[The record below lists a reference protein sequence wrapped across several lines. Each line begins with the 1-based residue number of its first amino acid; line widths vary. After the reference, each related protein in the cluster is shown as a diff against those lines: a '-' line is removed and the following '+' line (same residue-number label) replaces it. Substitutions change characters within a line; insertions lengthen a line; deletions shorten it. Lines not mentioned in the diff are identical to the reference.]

1 MTTVEKKV
9 DEIIRFL
16 TADSEEKRSRAHE
29 NLRGMV
35 HAAPPPHKK
44 ICTEFMVHEIMK
56 DIGVP
61 AHVVGYPYVVEA
73 VLLVLSDQM
82 YINNI
87 TSCLYPQ
94 LAAKFDT
101 TAARV
106 ERGIRNAVS
115 ITFERSDLDVLGRY
129 FGNSVS
135 PKTGKPTNSQFI
147 AQVAN
152 EIRMRQK
159 EN

>member
-16 TADSEEKRSRAHE
+16 TADSDEKRSRAHK
-29 NLRGMV
+29 NLCGMV
-35 HAAPPPHKK
+35 HAAPPPKK

-61 AHVVGYPYVVEA
+61 AHIVGYPYVVEA

-87 TSCLYPQ
+87 TSGLYPK

-106 ERGIRNAVS
+106 ERGIRHAVS
-115 ITFERSDLDVLGRY
+115 ITFERGDLDVLGKY

-147 AQVAN
+147 AQIAN

>member
-16 TADSEEKRSRAHE
+16 TADSEEKRNRAHE
-29 NLRGMV
+29 NLCGMV
-35 HAAPPPHKK
+35 HAAPPKK

-61 AHVVGYPYVVEA
+61 AHVVGYPYVIEA
-73 VLLVLSDQM
+73 VLLVLQDQM

-87 TSCLYPQ
+87 TSGLYPK

-106 ERGIRNAVS
+106 ERGIRHAVS